1 MEWDVRCESM
11 AIRVGHR
18 LAALVPPSSLL
29 EMQKMEFQSKSL
41 SQSMS
46 FN

>member
-11 AIRVGHR
+11 AIKSGPQTGS
-18 LAALVPPSSLL
+18 LSTPSSLL